1 MDNLCK
7 FDGEN
12 CSHRKTNSLKV
23 FQNNSF
29 CFSKR
34 AEKLGTENI
43 CVYACMRVCIY
54 GKTYICI
61 YVYMENYIYRYM
73 RVCIYVYMCI
83 RKNIHAYMNI
93 RIHAYGKL
101 FFKT

>member
-1 MDNLCK
+1 MDNLYK

-12 CSHRKTNSLKV
+12 CSHRKTISLEV

-43 CVYACMRVCIY
+43 CVYAYMRVCIY

-61 YVYMENYIYRYM
+61 YVYMYIWKIIYIDIC
-73 RVCIYVYMCI
+73 VYVYMYICV
-83 RKNIHAYMNI
+83 
-93 RIHAYGKL
+93 YGK
-101 FFKT
+101 TYTHI